1 MKNGYRFAFRGVAV
15 GLALT
20 AYVLIAH
27 YAASLPA
34 NDGSRFAAIALLP
47 YLVVALVLAWRSR
60 HRVAWLL
67 LCAALATL
75 TWRHLG
81 AIGDHVAW
89 VYFIQHA
96 AGNAILAI
104 VFGASLVGNRVPL
117 CTRIAALA
125 HDHVEPKH
133 ARYTRQVTLA
143 WTVFFAANAC
153 ISAVLFAYAP
163 VVVWSVFANILAIPL
178 VALMF
183 AAEYTVR
190 LRLLP
195 DVKHVS
201 IFDAMRR
208 YIHLART
215 SPPPTA

>member
-1 MKNGYRFAFRGVAV
+1 VKNGYRPAVRIVAA

-20 AYVLIAH
+20 AYMLISH
-27 YAASLPA
+27 YASSLPPK
-34 NDGSRFAAIALLP
+34 DGSRFAAFALLF
-47 YLVVALVLAWRSR
+47 YLAIAAVLAWRSR
-60 HRVAWLL
+60 HRVVWLL

-75 TWRHLG
+75 AWRHLG
-81 AIGDHVAW
+81 AIRDHAAW

-96 AGNAILAI
+96 GGNAVLAL

-117 CTRIAALA
+117 CSRIAAIVHNPL
-125 HDHVEPKH
+125 EPRL

-143 WTVFFAANAC
+143 WTVFFAANAGM
-153 ISAVLFAYAP
+153 SAVLFAYAP
-163 VVVWSVFANILAIPL
+163 VAIWSVFANILDLPL

-183 AAEYTVR
+183 AVEYVVR

-195 DVKHVS
+195 DIEHVS

-215 SPPPTA
+215 SPPPPA

>member
-1 MKNGYRFAFRGVAV
+1 VKNGYRPAV
-15 GLALT
+15 RIVGAGLALT
-20 AYVLIAH
+20 AYMLISH
-27 YAASLPA
+27 YASSLPPK
-34 NDGSRFAAIALLP
+34 DGSRFVAIALLL
-47 YLVVALVLAWRSR
+47 YLAIAAVLAWRSR

-75 TWRHLG
+75 AWRHLG
-81 AIGDHVAW
+81 AIGDHAAW

-96 AGNAILAI
+96 GGNAVLAL

-117 CTRIAALA
+117 CSRIAAIVHNPL
-125 HDHVEPKH
+125 EPRL

-143 WTVFFAANAC
+143 WTVFFAANAGM
-153 ISAVLFAYAP
+153 SAVLFAYAP
-163 VVVWSVFANILAIPL
+163 VAIWSVFANILDLPL

-183 AAEYTVR
+183 AVEYVVR

-195 DVKHVS
+195 DIEHVS

-208 YIHLART
+208 YIHLTRT
-215 SPPPTA
+215 SPPPPA